1 MTICVSVL
9 HREIAWKIAIS
20 VSKQVIRLTPPVRS
34 AQQLQQSIR
43 LWASQK
49 PDHKLTYGR
58 NMQHPKK
65 KGPKEITWNNIFNC
79 LHSNIIK
86 ARTTGMHM
94 LILTSLFLE
103 IQTHSGGHET
113 AQSWIVTACVSSLF
127 RGVAWKIA
135 TRHWCMEDCNKHFS
149 PLLASKKQE
158 HNARIYIFSH
168 RFVFMC

>member
-1 MTICVSVL
+1 MHTWLTFQKLSGPLHMFILTSKVIEIQTKVVSIFT
-9 HREIAWKIAIS
+9 ENI
-20 VSKQVIRLTPPVRS
+20 
-34 AQQLQQSIR
+34 
-43 LWASQK
+43 
-49 PDHKLTYGR
+49 
-58 NMQHPKK
+58 MQHPKK
-65 KGPKEITWNNIFNC
+65 KRPKEITSNKIFNC
-79 LHSNIIK
+79 LNSNIMK

-113 AQSWIVTACVSSLF
+113 AQSWIMTACVSSLF
-127 RGVAWKIA
+127 RGIAWKIA

-149 PLLASKKQE
+149 PLLASQKQE